1 MLAAQGYEPT
11 DSLLGTELPGGYRIE
26 RLLSRGGMGA
36 VYQAEQLRFRRRVAI
51 KVLSDSWR
59 SDAELVARFEREAE
73 IVSGVEHPHVV
84 RVLDAGRTDQGI
96 PFLVME
102 YLEGETLRQ
111 RLSRDRVL
119 PVLEAVRIVS
129 YLCSA
134 LAEVHAR
141 GYVHC
146 DLKPSNVF
154 LVKADGLPD
163 VVKLLDF
170 GVSVASGR
178 LLTDEVREVA
188 GTPSYMAP
196 EQMQGRPDLDHRVD
210 QFSIAA
216 MAYEMLSGKKA
227 FSPDMPFVEPRP
239 LSEIAPWVPAD
250 LEPVLRRA
258 FSRDRELRYSSIS
271 RFAWSLE
278 KAGTH
283 ACMEPAHALGST
295 LAMSRYHLAGLRE
308 EHVFAQTEPSS
319 CPPTRV
325 EARVKMLRPVSSAQS
340 RAEALFALARRYLNE
355 GQLDLAVEQAEAL
368 VDLSLYGHDSKA
380 LEVVASSMPLLDRIF
395 AARVGS
401 FDQVLVVSPAAEDI
415 RGKLSPRATQL
426 LAYFGHPISIA
437 SAIAVSGLPN
447 RDTIRLLAGL
457 LRRGALTQGASVAPA
472 AATM

>member
-1 MLAAQGYEPT
+1 MLAAHGYEPT

-36 VYQAEQLRFRRRVAI
+36 VYQAEQLRFRRRAV
-51 KVLSDSWR
+51 KVLTIL
-59 SDAELVARFEREAE
+59 AERASSLRVRAEAE

-84 RVLDAGRTDQGI
+84 RVLDAGRTDHGI

-102 YLEGETLRQ
+102 YLEGEHLRSG
-111 RLSRDRVL
+111 SRAIACCRCWKPCASFVSVL
-119 PVLEAVRIVS
+119 GARRG
-129 YLCSA
+129 
-134 LAEVHAR
+134 HAR

-170 GVSVASGR
+170 GVSVASGHLR
-178 LLTDEVREVA
+178 TDEVREIA

-239 LSEIAPWVPAD
+239 LSESAPWVPSD

-258 FSRDRELRYSSIS
+258 FSRERELRYSSIS

-325 EARVKMLRPVSSAQS
+325 EARVKMLRAVSSAQS

-355 GQLDLAVEQAEAL
+355 GQLDLAEAERSSVRL
-368 VDLSLYGHDSKA
+368 DPVRSCSKA
-380 LEVVASSMPLLDRIF
+380 SRSSHPACRCRPHL

-401 FDQVLVVSPAAEDI
+401 FEQVLVVRPSQRKSVASSRRVPSAA
-415 RGKLSPRATQL
+415 RL
-426 LAYFGHPISIA
+426 FGSHRIA
-437 SAIAVSGLPN
+437 SATPCPACQSRHDPAVGGLASP
-447 RDTIRLLAGL
+447 
-457 LRRGALTQGASVAPA
+457 RGALNHRASVAPPPQP
-472 AATM
+472 